1 VLYSAF
7 ANVKIVRKILGK
19 DTHKKSAKIV
29 DMCPRQSRLMERAR
43 YGLFVR
49 CPITD
54 TRQPKP

>member
-29 DMCPRQSRLMERAR
+29 DMCPRQSRLMDI
-43 YGLFVR
+43 R